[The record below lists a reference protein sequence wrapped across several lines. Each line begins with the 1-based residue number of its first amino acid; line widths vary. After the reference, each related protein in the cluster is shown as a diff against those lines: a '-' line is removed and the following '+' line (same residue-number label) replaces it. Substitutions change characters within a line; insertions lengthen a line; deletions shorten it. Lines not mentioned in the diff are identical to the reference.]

1 MTSQIDPEFEPSAF
15 KKDVHQDET
24 RALDHFDRGLGMNFD
39 AGFGS
44 LLDDTGAADIARTL
58 RDHRVSDE

>member
-1 MTSQIDPEFEPSAF
+1 MTEQIDPKLLPIDHHEA
-15 KKDVHQDET
+15 ET
-24 RALDHFDRGLGMNFD
+24 RALEHYDRGLGMNFD

-58 RDHRVSDE
+58 REHRLIEE